1 MQFSRLR
8 VSGFK
13 SFCDPV
19 ELEIGPGLTGIVGPN
34 GCGKSNIVEAL
45 RWVMGES
52 SARGLRGGDMDD
64 VIFGGSSLRS
74 AFDLAEVSV
83 LVRQVRA
90 RALAGVASPAND
102 VGREGAAAGLAEQAA
117 PFELEELEVARR
129 IARGTGSAYRINGR
143 EARARDVQLVFADAG
158 SGARSPSIIG
168 QGQVGFVVEAKPEER
183 RRLLEDAAGIG
194 GLHSRRRE
202 AELKLAATERNLE
215 RVLDRIRELDDR
227 LGDLARQAKQAERYR
242 KLQEQ
247 IRELESLALLA
258 RLQAAR
264 EDHAAADTAV
274 LAAAK
279 ANAAKTA
286 PPISRLL
293 MRRRAGLTS

>member
-117 PFELEELEVARR
+117 PFELEEL
-129 IARGTGSAYRINGR
+129 
-143 EARARDVQLVFADAG
+143 
-158 SGARSPSIIG
+158 
-168 QGQVGFVVEAKPEER
+168 
-183 RRLLEDAAGIG
+183 
-194 GLHSRRRE
+194 
-202 AELKLAATERNLE
+202 
-215 RVLDRIRELDDR
+215 
-227 LGDLARQAKQAERYR
+227 
-242 KLQEQ
+242 
-247 IRELESLALLA
+247 
-258 RLQAAR
+258 
-264 EDHAAADTAV
+264 
-274 LAAAK
+274 
-279 ANAAKTA
+279 
-286 PPISRLL
+286 
-293 MRRRAGLTS
+293 